1 MLEVEQE
8 ILNTIIT
15 QIEKQLLYNKMID
28 QNRIN
33 DRDYVLNILKNN
45 INEIMDICSWT
56 FDYND
61 TLVSG
66 IKNELE
72 NDRKIS
78 AIILAGTYL
87 EHILNSFY
95 VNILSFKFDFSNT
108 YINDAIKASSII
120 DKISWFFELVTRNT
134 FNKALY
140 QEIKKINS
148 IRNQLVHYKPIGTD
162 INTFFDNNQVYK
174 NIDQISLTLVSTLD
188 SISIYLT
195 EIEKSVLINEK

>member
-8 ILNTIIT
+8 ILNTLIP

-87 EHILNSFY
+87 EHIL
-95 VNILSFKFDFSNT
+95 ILVF
-108 YINDAIKASSII
+108 
-120 DKISWFFELVTRNT
+120 
-134 FNKALY
+134 
-140 QEIKKINS
+140 
-148 IRNQLVHYKPIGTD
+148 
-162 INTFFDNNQVYK
+162 
-174 NIDQISLTLVSTLD
+174 
-188 SISIYLT
+188 
-195 EIEKSVLINEK
+195 